1 VEKYG
6 TARQTI
12 DDHTIWR
19 TRIPCWITKAT
30 SRHSE
35 YVMLTSPRLQMLRE
49 RVSMLRLNG
58 YSLSCQNTVKPA
70 FSGPAKDFSYVTDS
84 FRFIH
89 VLKVYL
95 TF

>member
-1 VEKYG
+1 
-6 TARQTI
+6 
-12 DDHTIWR
+12 
-19 TRIPCWITKAT
+19 
-30 SRHSE
+30 
-35 YVMLTSPRLQMLRE
+35 MLRE